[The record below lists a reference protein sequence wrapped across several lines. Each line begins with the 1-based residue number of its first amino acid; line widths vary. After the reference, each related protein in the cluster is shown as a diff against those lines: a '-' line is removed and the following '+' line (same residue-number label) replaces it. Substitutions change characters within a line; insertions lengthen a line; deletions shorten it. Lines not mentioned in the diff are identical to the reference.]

1 MPPTLKCSSF
11 VHSRSYTKELCRTA
25 QFRPFS
31 STPQRDQRITRA
43 RRQFF
48 RWLNTQGQNFLN
60 PASGHTNYMGAYNA
74 QGQLKRVVESSQY
87 KALEKKREKKD
98 EEGGIA
104 RRDQDKNQKD
114 EKFKIPPE
122 TSRDLRP
129 FPLNPAFVSQP
140 VLSEELR
147 EKIWEKVMQQGDSV
161 RDVSAS
167 LGVEMSRVGA
177 VVRLME
183 IEKEW
188 ERVVSLSFFFNLHST
203 FMMISKKID

>member
-1 MPPTLKCSSF
+1 
-11 VHSRSYTKELCRTA
+11 
-25 QFRPFS
+25 
-31 STPQRDQRITRA
+31 
-43 RRQFF
+43 
-48 RWLNTQGQNFLN
+48 
-60 PASGHTNYMGAYNA
+60 MGAYNA
-74 QGQLKRVVESSQY
+74 QGQLKRVVENSQY

-104 RRDQDKNQKD
+104 RRDKYKDGKD
-114 EKFKIPPE
+114 EEKVKIPPE

-129 FPLNPAFVSQP
+129 FPLNPTFVSQP

-188 ERVVSLSFFFNLHST
+188 ERVVSLPFLSIST
-203 FMMISKKID
+203 QLL